1 MYRIISIAA
10 AAVISSVLF
19 GPATPASAK
28 SYDTWSAVSAAL
40 GGSQTPWEPRRTLGL
55 ARDSE
60 LGIDVTR
67 CKGKGKKGSA
77 IRVRYAS
84 PRARRMF
91 YVVEQPNGVACVKTT
106 MVGYGKVGM
115 TTAHGFKFDIYA
127 RCGKVTCPKSS
138 VPKRGMVQMRPAG
151 PGATVS
157 TVRMATKGLTYD
169 EVTWITEG
177 LTLNTFN

>member
-1 MYRIISIAA
+1 MYRIIAIAVT
-10 AAVISSVLF
+10 AVISGVLLAS
-19 GPATPASAK
+19 ATPANAK
-28 SYDTWSAVSAAL
+28 SFDTWSAVSATL

-55 ARDSE
+55 ARDPE

-67 CKGKGKKGSA
+67 CKGKKGSA

-84 PRARRMF
+84 PKARRMF

-106 MVGYGKVGM
+106 MAGYGKVGM
-115 TTAHGFKFDIYA
+115 VTAHGFKFDIYA
-127 RCGKVTCPKSS
+127 RCGKATCPKSS

-169 EVTWITEG
+169 EVAQVTEG

>member
-1 MYRIISIAA
+1 MNKIIAIAA
-10 AAVISSVLF
+10 TAVISGVLF

-28 SYDTWSAVSAAL
+28 SYDTWGAVSAAL

-55 ARDSE
+55 ARDPE

-67 CKGKGKKGSA
+67 CKGKKGSA

-84 PRARRMF
+84 PKARRMF

-106 MVGYGKVGM
+106 MAGYGKVGM
-115 TTAHGFKFDIYA
+115 VTAHGFKFDIYA
-127 RCGKVTCPKSS
+127 RCGKATCPKSR
-138 VPKRGMVQMRPAG
+138 VPMLGMVQLRPAG

-169 EVTWITEG
+169 EVMRVTEG

>member
-1 MYRIISIAA
+1 MYRIIAIATT
-10 AAVISSVLF
+10 AVISGVLF
-19 GPATPASAK
+19 GPATPTSAK

-40 GGSQTPWEPRRTLGL
+40 VGSQTPWEPRRTLGL
-55 ARDSE
+55 ARDPE

-67 CKGKGKKGSA
+67 CKGKKVSA

-91 YVVEQPNGVACVKTT
+91 YVVQQPNGVACVKTT
-106 MVGYGKVGM
+106 MAGYGKVGM
-115 TTAHGFKFDIYA
+115 VTAHGFKFDIYA
-127 RCGKVTCPKSS
+127 RCGKATCPKSS
-138 VPKRGMVQMRPAG
+138 VPKRGMVQMRPAR
-151 PGATVS
+151 PGATIS

>member
-1 MYRIISIAA
+1 MRRIIAMAA
-10 AAVISSVLF
+10 TAVISGVLF
-19 GPATPASAK
+19 GPAAPASAR

-55 ARDSE
+55 TRDPK

-67 CKGKGKKGSA
+67 CKGKKGSA

-84 PRARRMF
+84 PKARRMF
-91 YVVEQPNGVACVKTT
+91 YTVQQPNGVACVKTT
-106 MVGYGKVGM
+106 MAGYGKVGM
-115 TTAHGFKFDIYA
+115 VKAHGFVFDIYA
-127 RCGKVTCPKSS
+127 RCGKTTCPKSS
-138 VPKRGMVQMRPAG
+138 VAKRGMVQMRPAG

-157 TVRMATKGLTYD
+157 TVRIATKGLSYD
-169 EVTWITEG
+169 EVMWVTEG

>member
-1 MYRIISIAA
+1 MRRIMAIAGL
-10 AAVISSVLF
+10 AVFGGVLL
-19 GPATPASAK
+19 GPADPASART
-28 SYDTWSAVSAAL
+28 YDTWTAVSAAL

-55 ARDSE
+55 ARDPR

-67 CKGKGKKGSA
+67 CKAKKGSA

-91 YVVEQPNGVACVKTT
+91 YVVQQPNGVACVKTT
-106 MVGYGKVGM
+106 MSGYGRVGRVR
-115 TTAHGFKFDIYA
+115 AHGFVFDIYG
-127 RCGKVTCPKSS
+127 RCGKATCPKSS
-138 VPKRGMVQMRPAG
+138 VPRRGMVQMRPAG

-157 TVRMATKGLTYD
+157 TVRIATRGLTYD

-177 LTLNTFN
+177 LTLNAFN